1 MRKTV
6 IALLLFAL
14 VPVMAS
20 AQLIGA
26 DKFSLVGGL
35 GTSLA
40 INSSEFQS
48 DFKEGVTWS
57 LRGEFRVL
65 PQFAL
70 YGDYANVSFDPI
82 DALDGDIQVS
92 SAAIGG
98 IFFGNLNAAKT
109 VYAFIDVGVVS
120 NTVHDGDTEFK
131 LRPGGGVDIACSP
144 QVGIRP
150 SAYVSR
156 YAGQPEFVD
165 GLELKL
171 ALRLTPF
178 AQ

>member
-1 MRKTV
+1 MRKA
-6 IALLLFAL
+6 IAMLLLLAL
-14 VPVMAS
+14 PSVAS
-20 AQLIGA
+20 AGVIGM

-35 GTSLA
+35 GTSIA
-40 INSSEFQS
+40 VNSSEFQS

-65 PQFAL
+65 PSFAV
-70 YGDYANVSFDPI
+70 YGDYANVSFDPME
-82 DALDGDIQVS
+82 AVNGDIQIS
-92 SAAIGG
+92 SAAVGG
-98 IFFGNLNAAKT
+98 IFFGNLNTFGT
-109 VYAFIDVGVVS
+109 VQAFIDVGVVS
-120 NTVHDGDTEFK
+120 NTVHEGDTEFK
-131 LRPGGGVDIACSP
+131 LRPGGGVDIAASS

-150 SAYVSR
+150 SVYISR
-156 YAGQPEFVD
+156 YAGQPDFVD